1 MSWID
6 KVFINNLRCLLF
18 PKYFA
23 AYKFITKNSKESDR
37 KEIKSERESP

>member
-23 AYKFITKNSKESDR
+23 AYIYDGVNFHLIELCR
-37 KEIKSERESP
+37 YVY

>member
-18 PKYFA
+18 SKYFA
-23 AYKFITKNSKESDR
+23 AYSSFIFFLNP
-37 KEIKSERESP
+37 ICF

>member
-23 AYKFITKNSKESDR
+23 AYIALKI
-37 KEIKSERESP
+37 I

>member
-23 AYKFITKNSKESDR
+23 AYISRSEEDIKN
-37 KEIKSERESP
+37 PG